1 MQGVT
6 GFYVPKIFLTNSSEN
21 ILITEWID
29 GTPFSNKQEI
39 RNTNFDK
46 KEIAKNLVISYFTQ
60 VYSNG
65 FFHADMHPGNLFLV
79 MQDFAATNSYAQN
92 FTMQNDMSN
101 SAARNS
107 AKAWQNSAKAG
118 DIAVVDF
125 GIMGEIDKKTR
136 LAIAEIFIGFL
147 HHDYK
152 KVAQLHVRAGLVPAD
167 TNVYELALSCQKI
180 GEQIV
185 DSSVKEI
192 SLAKLLTHLIKM
204 THEYKMDTRPELLL
218 LQKTLLL
225 VEGVGVMLDENLNI
239 WDLARPWVKEWAK
252 KNIGFDAKIRDA
264 LIDLF
269 EAVRFAIYDR

>member
-1 MQGVT
+1 
-6 GFYVPKIFLTNSSEN
+6 
-21 ILITEWID
+21 
-29 GTPFSNKQEI
+29 
-39 RNTNFDK
+39 
-46 KEIAKNLVISYFTQ
+46 
-60 VYSNG
+60 
-65 FFHADMHPGNLFLV
+65 MHPGNLFLV
-79 MQDFAATNSYAQN
+79 HKNVPGLDNQGP
-92 FTMQNDMSN
+92 
-101 SAARNS
+101 
-107 AKAWQNSAKAG
+107 KAG

-152 KVAQLHVRAGLVPAD
+152 KVAQLHVKAGLVPAN
-167 TNVYELALSCQKI
+167 TNIHELALSCQKI
-180 GEQIV
+180 GEEIV

-264 LIDLF
+264 IVDLF
-269 EAVRFAIYDR
+269 EAISDAIHQ